1 MNSKVVMPPP
11 GNFSRPDLYCHKR
24 WHQVQHIANEFWS
37 HWRKEFLQYLQTC
50 NRWQSGKSYV
60 TVTFAQLCYC
70 QNEVGQNQW
79 ITAKVTEVFKDSSGY
94 VWNIKLK
101 VGKANMSDQ
110 KQHHI
115 RKTCNKN
122 SFTLQ
127 KRIVFDSPTLEP
139 VISRQFKITWLSW
152 GSHVLVLCDVEHP
165 KRNMELSALIKIYYY
180 IYVLTK
186 KRDIC
191 LLFSKKI

>member
-1 MNSKVVMPPP
+1 
-11 GNFSRPDLYCHKR
+11 
-24 WHQVQHIANEFWS
+24 
-37 HWRKEFLQYLQTC
+37 
-50 NRWQSGKSYV
+50 
-60 TVTFAQLCYC
+60 
-70 QNEVGQNQW
+70 
-79 ITAKVTEVFKDSSGY
+79 
-94 VWNIKLK
+94 
-101 VGKANMSDQ
+101 MSDQ

-115 RKTCNKN
+115 RKTCNKS

-127 KRIVFDSPTLEP
+127 KCIVLDSLTLEP

-186 KRDIC
+186 KHDIC